1 MHTATTRKIMNAA
14 GRSRIAAAVAG
25 TVALSAALTIATS
38 AASPRFYDDDP
49 IWEDRDTQDASGMK
63 PLEVDLLVDLTTN
76 LLQRSAIG
84 AGRARNVNTVGE
96 VPDSSWFTNR
106 AGARPLTPDD
116 VFKGP
121 DTTSGPAP
129 GKWTITSSKSDGV
142 TPGFT
147 IKDSKGQLW
156 FLKFDPSG
164 FRGMATGTEVAVTKL
179 VWALGYHVP
188 ENHIAYMRRE
198 QLVIGDSAKFT
209 PPGGVR
215 RAMRPDDLDSLL
227 QRADR
232 EADGAYRVVA
242 SKALPGKPIGR
253 IRFYDTRPDDPN
265 DIVPHED
272 RRELRGYGVF
282 AAWLNHTDAKAI
294 NSLDTLITENGRS
307 FVRHHLLDFG
317 SSVGSAG
324 IGPADYWEGSEYLLE
339 PQQTLK
345 QMLSFGFAIPKWHT
359 EKFHES
365 PSIGRFPE
373 DNTNFNPEL
382 WKPRVPNQAFL
393 HGRADD
399 KFWAAQKLM
408 TLTSEHLRAA
418 IRAGDFRDPAAE
430 QFLVKALAE
439 RRDAIGRA
447 YLTAINPVVEPVLDT
462 EGTLSFRNAAVE
474 ADFARAPRAYRAE
487 WFRFDNT
494 SAQSERLGETVSR
507 ATELAAPVAL
517 PSHEGAFVHVRL
529 SSVGGPT
536 PAWEKPVNMFFRYR
550 SGLWQL
556 VGFERMPS

>member
-1 MHTATTRKIMNAA
+1 
-14 GRSRIAAAVAG
+14 
-25 TVALSAALTIATS
+25 
-38 AASPRFYDDDP
+38 P
-49 IWEDRDTQDASGMK
+49 
-63 PLEVDLLVDLTTN
+63 
-76 LLQRSAIG
+76 
-84 AGRARNVNTVGE
+84 
-96 VPDSSWFTNR
+96 
-106 AGARPLTPDD
+106 
-116 VFKGP
+116 
-121 DTTSGPAP
+121 
-129 GKWTITSSKSDGV
+129 
-142 TPGFT
+142 
-147 IKDSKGQLW
+147 
-156 FLKFDPSG
+156 G

-215 RAMRPDDLDSLL
+215 RAMRLDDLDTLL

-265 DIVPHED
+265 DIVPHQD

-345 QMLSFGFAIPKWHT
+345 QMVSFGFAIPKWHT

-373 DNTNFNPEL
+373 DNATFDPEL

-447 YLTAINPVVEPVLDT
+447 YLTAINPVVEPVLDA

-487 WFRFDNT
+487 WFGFDNT
-494 SAQSERLGETVSR
+494 TAQSERLGETVSR

-529 SSVGGPT
+529 NSVGAPT
-536 PAWEKPVNMFFRYR
+536 LAWEKPVDLFFRNR
-550 SGLWQL
+550 GGLWQL
-556 VGFERMPS
+556 VGFERLPS